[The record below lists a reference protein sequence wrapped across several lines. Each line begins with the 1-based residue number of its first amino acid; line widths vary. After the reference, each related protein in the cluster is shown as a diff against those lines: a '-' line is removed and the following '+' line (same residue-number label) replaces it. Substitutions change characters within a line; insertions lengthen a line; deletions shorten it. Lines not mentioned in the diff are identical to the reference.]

1 MNNLFSIP
9 KMKIV
14 VITGVIVAA
23 LAVVVIAV
31 ACLNIEKDNELPF
44 DEDAQNV
51 MATPDET
58 ENDSESESESATESE
73 SEPEPETEPIPYDEM
88 GLLFEKTGNNSCAV
102 AGIGTCTK
110 TVIEIPEISPDGL
123 RVTSIAMG
131 AFEGCSRLVQIGIP
145 SGVKSIGTG
154 AFVDCSSLTAF
165 VVDTTN
171 TSYCAVEGVLFSKDK
186 TILVCYPSKKVG
198 ARYILSTNV
207 TEIGPYAFEDVS
219 VLEKLLYTGTVS
231 RYMDVKVGVGNAK
244 FTEMPIEFNY
254 KTGK

>member
-14 VITGVIVAA
+14 VISGVIVAA

-31 ACLNIEKDNELPF
+31 ACLNVGNDEEPPIY
-44 DEDAQNV
+44 EDAQNV

-58 ENDSESESESATESE
+58 ESESVSESESESESE
-73 SEPEPETEPIPYDEM
+73 TEPETDPIPYDEM
-88 GLLFEKTGNNSCAV
+88 GLLFEKTGNDTCAV

-110 TVIEIPEISPDGL
+110 TVIEIPEVSPDGL

-154 AFVDCSSLTAF
+154 AFVGCTSLTAF

-186 TILVCYPSKKVG
+186 TVLVSYPAKKVG

-207 TEIGPYAFEDVS
+207 TEIAPYAFESVD
-219 VLEKLLYTGTVS
+219 VLEKFLYTGTVS
-231 RYMDVKVGVGNAK
+231 RYMEIKIGVGNVK